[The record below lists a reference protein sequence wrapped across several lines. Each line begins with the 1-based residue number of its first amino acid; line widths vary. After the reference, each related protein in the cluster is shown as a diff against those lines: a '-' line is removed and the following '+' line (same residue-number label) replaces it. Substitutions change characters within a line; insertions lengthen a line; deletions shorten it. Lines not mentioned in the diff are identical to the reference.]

1 MATHS
6 TSWTTVQDFLQNSDQ
21 QAIGCFN
28 QVNWDQLCRI
38 ASDANRGLECVTLD
52 QITSGLN
59 NVVRQLQFSDKT
71 CWAARIP
78 IIRSKSSCSHG
89 KNLKNEIATMQF
101 IQENSSL
108 RVPRVFVHN
117 TDMNNVVNAAFMLI
131 EILPG
136 IVAMDA
142 LGGHKVHGGV
152 IPVEYRK
159 TFYRS
164 VAECHVQMTSLRLP
178 KIGAIT
184 RREDGGYESGPIP
197 GIGGPFDTAAAFFEA
212 WADKA
217 KFKLDEETITQMMQ
231 RGPISAGE
239 MVRITDE
246 FPSQIKSMANLLPF
260 RNEGPF
266 PLCHDDFLHSNIMVD
281 EASFNVT
288 GIIDWEGACT
298 VPWGLVTYPEFIQVM
313 PRAFDLPQHYD
324 QDGYPLKESVREK
337 RCEQRDYVEMVK
349 SVEGEDNLLSTS
361 LSNNLNQALAYSY
374 GAFTTGKLGFYDR
387 VVTELKKG
395 TKV

>member
-1 MATHS
+1 MATNS
-6 TSWTTVQDFLQNSDQ
+6 TSWTSVQDFLQNSDQ
-21 QAIGCFN
+21 QAIACFN
-28 QVNWDQLCRI
+28 QVKWDQLCRI

-71 CWAARIP
+71 RWAARIP
-78 IIRSKSSCSHG
+78 ILRSESSCPYEN
-89 KNLKNEIATMQF
+89 NLQNEIATMQF

-108 RVPRVFVHN
+108 RIPRVFVYN
-117 TDMNNVVNAAFMLI
+117 TDMNNAVNAAFMLI

-164 VAECHVQMTSLRLP
+164 VAECHVQMASLRLP

-184 RREDGGYESGPIP
+184 RREDGGYEPGPIP

-212 WADKA
+212 WADKV
-217 KFKLDEETITQMMQ
+217 KFNLDKETIAQMMQ
-231 RGPISAGE
+231 RGPVLAEE

-246 FPSQIKSMANLLPF
+246 FPSQIRSMANLLPF

-266 PLCHDDFLHSNIMVD
+266 TLCHDDFLHSNIMR
-281 EASFNVT
+281 
-288 GIIDWEGACT
+288 ACT

-313 PRAFDLPQHYD
+313 PRACDLPQHYD
-324 QDGYPLKESVREK
+324 QDGHPLKESVREK
-337 RCEQRDYVEMVK
+337 WCEQRDYVEMVK
-349 SVEGEDNLLSTS
+349 SVEGEDHLLSTS

-395 TKV
+395 ISV